1 MGTKVFQRPKDD
13 PGTERFMDYFYKHC
27 VDVLF
32 HPLLDLPDFKN
43 VTGKLLPLSISDR
56 TLY

>member
-27 VDVLF
+27 VEVLF

-43 VTGKLLPLSISDR
+43 VTGALLPLSILDR
-56 TLY
+56 A